1 MILFVISR
9 YHNRFESLT
18 LIVHYKYFL
27 LKICWGERLPE
38 RPTAYLAGD
47 LSAKILKYFE
57 KKKPYSINAKKN
69 YRKVLIKLEVY

>member
-1 MILFVISR
+1 MHLHDTFCDFKIID
-9 YHNRFESLT
+9 LT

-57 KKKPYSINAKKN
+57 MKKPYSINAKK
-69 YRKVLIKLEVY
+69 